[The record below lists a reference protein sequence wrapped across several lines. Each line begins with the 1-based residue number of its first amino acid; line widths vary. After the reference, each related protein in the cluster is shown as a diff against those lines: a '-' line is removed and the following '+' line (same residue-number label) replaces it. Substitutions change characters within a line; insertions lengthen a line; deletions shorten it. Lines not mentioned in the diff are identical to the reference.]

1 MGIESTSVR
10 SQASFLVIRETR
22 SPHLYGHCMGHC
34 DTRDTIT
41 KTVTRLRAARPSF
54 GPSGAGSGSGSGG
67 RCTHCIKAV
76 YAAHAQVLLKSRR
89 PIAYLDRAQHTDM
102 YGTACAVRA
111 LISSKCA
118 ACERGTSVERT
129 TYELKYVRAAQ
140 GRGLP
145 ADRALLCAFCGAG
158 GGGCSRSRSPECAR
172 RFRPITHPC
181 SADVFR
187 SSLFATTGRTCTINE
202 NTAKTPA
209 TGTATAVERQRCAG
223 GARPRTPRT
232 PSYGLTS
239 GVL

>member
-1 MGIESTSVR
+1 
-10 SQASFLVIRETR
+10 
-22 SPHLYGHCMGHC
+22 MGHC

-67 RCTHCIKAV
+67 RCTHFVKPYMPRAR
-76 YAAHAQVLLKSRR
+76 AGPAKKSRR

-181 SADVFR
+181 SADCLDLHYSQPQGEPV
-187 SSLFATTGRTCTINE
+187 
-202 NTAKTPA
+202 
-209 TGTATAVERQRCAG
+209 Q
-223 GARPRTPRT
+223 
-232 PSYGLTS
+232 
-239 GVL
+239 